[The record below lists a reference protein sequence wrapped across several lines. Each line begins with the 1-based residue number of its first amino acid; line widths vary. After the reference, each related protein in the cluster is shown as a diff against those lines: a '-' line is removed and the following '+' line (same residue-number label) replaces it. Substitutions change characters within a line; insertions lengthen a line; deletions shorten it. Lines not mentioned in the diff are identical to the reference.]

1 MQLKTIKFL
10 LFLFFFIFWNNF
22 SFAETTSTEIG
33 TLQPKTASQKP
44 EDVRVIKIGD
54 AAQDIELKKIDAEWS
69 IARNHL
75 KNNDINNA
83 IASLEK
89 IKKLRKEASLQNLE
103 YITAVLL
110 RKVRILLTES
120 RLNEAIYLSNIA
132 IELSPDFYPAYY
144 TQGKILWRNNKIS
157 AINSYITGFKTA
169 STDFVHTF
177 IRIGDFFIIGTAAFL
192 LSIFIFF
199 IITIIKY
206 FPLLKHNL
214 QEITDSPYLQP
225 YLTFIPWLILLLPLL
240 IFGLLIAFFM
250 WTILLWLYL
259 NNKERV
265 IIFLFILFVAYS
277 QTIFSHYSIFLTTR
291 EASAL
296 NAIIKIEKGYWNN
309 EIYEELIETIKKDPT
324 NKGAFYALGILD
336 KNMKEY
342 EKAIAHYQRA
352 TVIDPNF
359 AKVYT
364 NLGNI
369 YFLQKDYER
378 AIENYKKAI
387 EKDNTLISAYFNLSQ
402 TYREMFN
409 FVEGE
414 KVFQSAR
421 VKNPDLINYYVDL
434 TRNNPLQL
442 IIDEGISFN
451 DIFVQAF
458 KYPENHEAY
467 VPRIWNIF
475 EKRIKIEDTI
485 KYVIILCSL
494 IFLLFLLKKSV
505 PTAAYCR
512 ECGKVICPKCHRSL
526 LYKGLCSQ
534 CLRTFAQFDGIVKK
548 EQVEQLVTFN
558 RFQKRDA
565 LIMRISSLIIPG
577 TGHIYY
583 GMTFKGFTYAFLFV
597 FSIIYLLLG
606 NKMIYADN
614 FFYYESDII
623 HKTSIFVFLIIIY
636 SLSFYKIYKIKNRG

>member
-1 MQLKTIKFL
+1 MIQ
-10 LFLFFFIFWNNF
+10 
-22 SFAETTSTEIG
+22 
-33 TLQPKTASQKP
+33 
-44 EDVRVIKIGD
+44 
-54 AAQDIELKKIDAEWS
+54 
-69 IARNHL
+69 
-75 KNNDINNA
+75 
-83 IASLEK
+83 
-89 IKKLRKEASLQNLE
+89 
-103 YITAVLL
+103 
-110 RKVRILLTES
+110 
-120 RLNEAIYLSNIA
+120 
-132 IELSPDFYPAYY
+132 
-144 TQGKILWRNNKIS
+144 
-157 AINSYITGFKTA
+157 
-169 STDFVHTF
+169 
-177 IRIGDFFIIGTAAFL
+177 
-192 LSIFIFF
+192 
-199 IITIIKY
+199 
-206 FPLLKHNL
+206 
-214 QEITDSPYLQP
+214 
-225 YLTFIPWLILLLPLL
+225 
-240 IFGLLIAFFM
+240 
-250 WTILLWLYL
+250 
-259 NNKERV
+259 
-265 IIFLFILFVAYS
+265 
-277 QTIFSHYSIFLTTR
+277 
-291 EASAL
+291 
-296 NAIIKIEKGYWNN
+296 
-309 EIYEELIETIKKDPT
+309 TIKKDTT
-324 NKGAFYALGILD
+324 NKRAFYALGILD

-342 EKAIAHYQRA
+342 EKAISHYQRA

-359 AKVYT
+359 AKAYT

-402 TYREMFN
+402 TYRERFN

-421 VKNPDLINYYVDL
+421 VKNPDLINYYVVL
-434 TRNNPLQL
+434 VSNNPLQL

-565 LIMRISSLIIPG
+565 LIMQISSLIIPG

-614 FFYYESDII
+614 FFTMRAI
-623 HKTSIFVFLIIIY
+623 
-636 SLSFYKIYKIKNRG
+636 

>member
-1 MQLKTIKFL
+1 MLLKVIK
-10 LFLFFFIFWNNF
+10 LFLFLFIFWNNL
-22 SFAETTSTEIG
+22 SLAEISSTEVG
-33 TLQPKTASQKP
+33 TAPPKTPSQKP

-54 AAQDIELKKIDAEWS
+54 AAQDVELKKIDAEWN

-89 IKKLRKEASLQNLE
+89 IKKLQKESNLQNLE

-110 RKVRILLTES
+110 RKANTLLIES

-169 STDFVHTF
+169 FSDFIHTF

-192 LSIFIFF
+192 LSMFIFF
-199 IITIIKY
+199 VITIIKY

-214 QEITDSPYLQP
+214 QEITESPYLQP

-240 IFGLLIAFFM
+240 IFGPLIAFFM
-250 WTILLWLYL
+250 WIILLWLYL
-259 NNKERV
+259 SNKERV
-265 IIFLFILFVAYS
+265 IVFLFILFIAYS
-277 QTIFSHYSIFLTTR
+277 QTLFSYYSIFLTAR

-309 EIYEELIETIKKDPT
+309 EIYDELIETIKKDPT
-324 NKGAFYALGILD
+324 NKRAFYALGILD

-352 TVIDPNF
+352 TVIDPNY
-359 AKVYT
+359 AKVYN

-369 YFLQKDYER
+369 YFLQKDYDR
-378 AIENYKKAI
+378 AIENYKNAI
-387 EKDNTLISAYFNLSQ
+387 EKDNTLISSYFNLSQ
-402 TYREMFN
+402 TYREKFN

-414 KVFQSAR
+414 KVFQTAR
-421 VKNPDLINYYVDL
+421 IKSPDLINYYVNL
-434 TRNNPLQL
+434 VRNNPRQL

-451 DIFVQAF
+451 DIFIQAF
-458 KYPENHEAY
+458 KYPENQDTF
-467 VPRIWNIF
+467 VPKIWNIF
-475 EKRIKIEDTI
+475 EKRIKLNDTI

-494 IFLLFLLKKSV
+494 ILFLFLLRKSV

-548 EQVEQLVTFN
+548 EQAEQHVSFN

-565 LIMRISSLIIPG
+565 LIMQISSLIIPG
-577 TGHIYY
+577 AGHIYY
-583 GMTFKGFTYAFLFV
+583 GMTFKGFTYVFLFI
-597 FSIIYLLLG
+597 FTIAYLLAG
-606 NKMIYADN
+606 SSMIYADN
-614 FFYYESDII
+614 FFYKEKDII

-636 SLSFYKIYKIKNRG
+636 SLSSYKIYKIRSGG